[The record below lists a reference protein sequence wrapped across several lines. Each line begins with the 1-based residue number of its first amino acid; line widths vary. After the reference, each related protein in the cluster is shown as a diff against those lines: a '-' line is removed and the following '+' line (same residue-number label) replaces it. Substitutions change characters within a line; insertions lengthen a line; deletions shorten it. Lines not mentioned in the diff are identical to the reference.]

1 MSTFFDT
8 FSNLAL
14 EIFATSSGSLFIFI
28 TNLKKIEIDNKF
40 QVMLVD
46 NMIYRI
52 SISRS
57 LYTNDGFKE
66 PPDEDN

>member
-1 MSTFFDT
+1 
-8 FSNLAL
+8 
-14 EIFATSSGSLFIFI
+14 
-28 TNLKKIEIDNKF
+28 
-40 QVMLVD
+40 MLVD

-66 PPDEDN
+66 PPDEDNLSKKPTAEE